1 MLDSSSKGVV
11 MVKGKKTS
19 KEEPTGETAKEFTVE
34 APQQG
39 IKETSEEDSGEAVEK
54 SSEDSEESSKE
65 DSVEAGESKES
76 SEDSEDSSEDSDESG
91 ESEDSEESS
100 EDSSDSNDSKNPQ
113 PPAGITDEELSRVF
127 GSLPKKSKVA
137 LNRAESKMSSVKN
150 AKSSPVWYPW
160 VFSIIMIIGLIWAV
174 VYYLTGTYPIPH
186 IGVWN
191 LCIAF
196 VTMLVGFSMT
206 MFWK

>member
-1 MLDSSSKGVV
+1 
-11 MVKGKKTS
+11 MVKGKETS

-34 APQQG
+34 APQLGIKETSSEEFTVEAPQLG
-39 IKETSEEDSGEAVEK
+39 IKETSEESGESEKSSEDSEKSVEK
-54 SSEDSEESSKE
+54 SSEDSGEDVEESGKA
-65 DSVEAGESKES
+65 V
-76 SEDSEDSSEDSDESG
+76 EDSEKSM
-91 ESEDSEESS
+91 
-100 EDSSDSNDSKNPQ
+100 EDSSDDSSDYNDSENPE

>member
-1 MLDSSSKGVV
+1 
-11 MVKGKKTS
+11 MVKGNKTS

-34 APQQG
+34 APQLG
-39 IKETSEEDSGEAVEK
+39 IKETSEKDSED
-54 SSEDSEESSKE
+54 SSEDLKKPVESE
-65 DSVEAGESKES
+65 ES
-76 SEDSEDSSEDSDESG
+76 SEDSEDSSDDSKESVELG
-91 ESEDSEESS
+91 ESSKDSEKSSDDSS
-100 EDSSDSNDSKNPQ
+100 ESNDSENPQ